1 MLLEEQVIKA
11 DIHCFCGPAKL
22 GVKYAEN
29 GYYLSIPS
37 AVEKHGSSFR
47 KLVELLP
54 MDKILTETDSPYMGP
69 DKGQRNDPTTVI
81 RGVAAIAGIKN
92 ITPEDAKTVIRE
104 NFRQLFAL

>member
-1 MLLEEQVIKA
+1 MEENVIKA
-11 DIHCFCGPAKL
+11 DIHCFCGSAKL

-37 AVEKHGSSFR
+37 AVEKKGSSFR
-47 KLVELLP
+47 KLVEMLP

-81 RGVAAIAGIKN
+81 RGVTAIAGIKN
-92 ITPEDAKTVIRE
+92 MTPDDARIRIRE